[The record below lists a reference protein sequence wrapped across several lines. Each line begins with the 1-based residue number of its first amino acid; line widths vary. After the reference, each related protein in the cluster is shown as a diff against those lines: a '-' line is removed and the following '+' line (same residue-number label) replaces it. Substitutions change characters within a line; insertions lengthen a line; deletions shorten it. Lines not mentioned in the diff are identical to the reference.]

1 MAEDDLG
8 DDEPLFQQVQLT
20 VVVLSLLSAA
30 ACVLVLSLAA
40 CQCAKIQ
47 RSAYLQLSVN
57 LVVAAGIQAIS
68 WAWGV
73 STEQCLTPGFLKLL
87 SGPRPCLAPGFPKLL
102 SGPCPGIPQAL
113 VGTSPLVSPS
123 SCRDLAPGFPKL
135 LSGPR
140 PSFLKLLSGPDPG
153 IPQAL
158 VGTSPLVSSSS
169 CRDLAPGFLK
179 LLSGPRPGLPQALV
193 GTSPLVSPSSCRD
206 LAPGFLKLLSGVASL
221 MFICCLSVAI
231 YWIMF
236 FPDIKFIQSEFQHAV
251 SRRITVLCWCTALA
265 VALTV
270 LGLQAFGPEDYWC
283 WIDEGDLIV
292 RVLLFDVI
300 MALGLS
306 VIVFVFVSL
315 RMYGARLAS
324 PSAYRGDQDLAVIA
338 RDLSAKIMQKAMTY
352 FLCQV
357 WGLLDD
363 IMDYSQPAY
372 AYYTEIP
379 SAFITPL
386 YGLIISLLFLLDF
399 PSLIGRDTSPK
410 TPQVK
415 THSVSAASTPPYNCK
430 ATPESNLA
438 TGADTSRNNNTSRGN
453 DLNAAYI
460 GNESDP
466 GQAEVDSVHGDAY
479 DDFDS
484 KIEIEFVMEAHQDDD
499 LVLPDSEE
507 MRKAL
512 QSSLRGSTSL
522 ERKMEPAD
530 LEEPDDHAPR
540 NSDVNMES
548 GVLNQGSP
556 SPAAAVPRTSTSTPG
571 VSAAVPRTSTSTP
584 RVSAAVPRTST
595 STPPRPRSSASTAP
609 RVSASTLLFNM
620 KQASTSVEH
629 GPPLDKP
636 QSFSS
641 LAAALRGSSGR
652 SKRFDIAENSHLPTL
667 QSFDTSENSH
677 LPT

>member
-1 MAEDDLG
+1 MAEDLE
-8 DDEPLFQQVQLT
+8 DEGEPPFHHQVQLT

-30 ACVLVLSLAA
+30 ACVLVLSLVA

-73 STEQCLTPGFLKLL
+73 STEHC
-87 SGPRPCLAPGFPKLL
+87 
-102 SGPCPGIPQAL
+102 
-113 VGTSPLVSPS
+113 
-123 SCRDLAPGFPKL
+123 
-135 LSGPR
+135 
-140 PSFLKLLSGPDPG
+140 
-153 IPQAL
+153 
-158 VGTSPLVSSSS
+158 
-169 CRDLAPGFLK
+169 
-179 LLSGPRPGLPQALV
+179 
-193 GTSPLVSPSSCRD
+193 

-251 SRRITVLCWCTALA
+251 SRRITALCWSKALAVLHAFAYLGAVLALYWSRALAVACFCLGVVLALCWSRALAVLLQAFAYLGAVLVGAVLVQGRWLCMVLCWSTALA

-283 WIDEGDLIV
+283 WIDEDDLIL

-306 VIVFVFVSL
+306 VIVFVLVSL
-315 RMYGARLAS
+315 RIYGVRLDS
-324 PSAYRGDQDLAVIA
+324 TSAYRGDQNLAVIA
-338 RDLSAKIMQKAMTY
+338 RDLSAKIMQKAMTF
-352 FLCQV
+352 FLCLV

-363 IMDYSQPAY
+363 ILDYFAPEY

-399 PSLIGRDTSPK
+399 PSLIGRDTSTK
-410 TPQVK
+410 ATQVK
-415 THSVSAASTPPYNCK
+415 THSGSAASTPPYNCK

-438 TGADTSRNNNTSRGN
+438 TGPDTSRQNTFSGGN
-453 DLNAAYI
+453 DLHAVYI

-466 GQAEVDSVHGDAY
+466 GQAEVDSVHGEDAY

-484 KIEIEFVMEAHQDDD
+484 KIEIEFVMEAHQDED

-522 ERKMEPAD
+522 ERKTEPAD

-540 NSDVNMES
+540 NCDVDMES
-548 GVLNQGSP
+548 GVLKQGRP
-556 SPAAAVPRTSTSTPG
+556 SPAAAVPRTSASTPR
-571 VSAAVPRTSTSTP
+571 VSTAVPRTSTSSPP
-584 RVSAAVPRTST
+584 RVSAAVPRTSP
-595 STPPRPRSSASTAP
+595 SNPPRPRTSASTAP
-609 RVSASTLLFNM
+609 RVSASKALVFNV

-636 QSFSS
+636 QSLSS

-652 SKRFDIAENSHLPTL
+652 SKRFDVAENSHLPTL